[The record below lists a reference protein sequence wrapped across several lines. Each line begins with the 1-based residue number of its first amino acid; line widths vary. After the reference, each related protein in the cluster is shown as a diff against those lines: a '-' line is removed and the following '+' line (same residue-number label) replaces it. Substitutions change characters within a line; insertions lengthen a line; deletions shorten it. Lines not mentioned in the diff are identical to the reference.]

1 MKIFAK
7 VVIAVLLYLVFLL
20 VLLPARVVVALAPLP
35 QGVAIS
41 GVSGSVWQ
49 GRADTVVADGRQFDQ
64 LQWQLSPWGLLSGRA
79 NVDFQLGNAS
89 AEVSGKGALS
99 IGSSD
104 IKVSGLKMDAP
115 VSFLVG
121 KQRLP
126 FKTVARGDVSV
137 FVQQFVQGSPWCEQL
152 EGKAFLNSIGIT
164 NQFGQYPL
172 GDIEL
177 SLQCVNGQIQ
187 LATDDEKNKLGIA
200 GTLQLQDQMRYQLN
214 GRMKLTAEQPADL
227 QKALPLLGKADNNGF
242 YPLKFSGKL

>member
-35 QGVAIS
+35 AGVTLA
-41 GVSGSVWQ
+41 GVSGSVWH
-49 GRADTVVADGRQFDQ
+49 GSADSVVVDGLQFDQ
-64 LQWQLSPWGLLSGRA
+64 LQWQLSPWGLLTGRA

-89 AEVSGKGALS
+89 TAVNGKGSLS
-99 IGSSD
+99 LSSSA
-104 IKVSGLKMDAP
+104 IKASGLKFDAP
-115 VSFLVG
+115 VAFLAG
-121 KQRLP
+121 KKQLP
-126 FKTVARGDVSV
+126 FRTVASGDISL
-137 FVQQFVQGSPWCEQL
+137 FVQQFDQGKPWCEQL
-152 EGKAFLNSIGIT
+152 SGKAFLNNIGIK

-177 SLQCVNGQIQ
+177 SLQCIKGQIQ

-200 GTLQLQDQMRYQLN
+200 GTLLLQDNMRYQLN
-214 GRMKLTAEQPADL
+214 GRMKLTEQQPADL

-242 YPLKFSGKL
+242 YPLKFSGRF